1 MVLGKLSPAQA
12 DWERARAQVL
22 GIQSGQEPEVS
33 RKGERWWGKG
43 KAGGRVG

>member
-1 MVLGKLSPAQA
+1 MVVGVLSPAQEA
-12 DWERARAQVL
+12 WERARAQVL

-33 RKGERWWGKG
+33 KKGERWWGKG